1 MVSGVTQIVSKNV
14 LAYAK
19 TIYNCTT
26 ITGVKFENDGGS
38 GTAGAHWE
46 KSWIDNEMM
55 SGSISTGSVY
65 ISKLTLKFMED
76 SGWYLP

>member
-1 MVSGVTQIVSKNV
+1 MSKVTQIVSKNV

-26 ITGVKFENDGGS
+26 IDGVKFENDGGS

-46 KSWIDNEMM
+46 RSWVDNEMM
-55 SGSISTGSVY
+55 AGVISTGSIY
-65 ISKLTLKFMED
+65 ISKLTLKLMED